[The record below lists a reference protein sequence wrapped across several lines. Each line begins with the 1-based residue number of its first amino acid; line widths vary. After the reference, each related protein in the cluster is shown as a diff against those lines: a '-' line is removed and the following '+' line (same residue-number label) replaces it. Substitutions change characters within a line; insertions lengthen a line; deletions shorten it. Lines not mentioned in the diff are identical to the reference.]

1 MHRDPLPLPLPED
14 EPFQGDIPHPV
25 PQDEPVPDPNPE
37 MPVVCCLGR

>member
-1 MHRDPLPLPLPED
+1 MHRDPLPLPED

-37 MPVVCCLGR
+37 IQAVWRFRG

>member
-1 MHRDPLPLPLPED
+1 MHRDPLPLPED
-14 EPFQGDIPHPV
+14 EPVQGDIPHPV